1 VLHDFQHKRIKMVL
15 GAFLVPLLDP
25 YWEPLGRCFGAC
37 WAFWV
42 ALGLPGAA
50 KTFILGA
57 DKRPKSE

>member
-1 VLHDFQHKRIKMVL
+1 MVL